1 MTREGEASASGHGPT
16 TPAPPLP
23 LSSPDKRAAR
33 RSGDPGA
40 AAETVGP
47 RTPPSAAPG
56 SSGLRSAPPEDDK
69 RGGCVRIGYATREG
83 MRPYRVC
90 DKRGSAARARL
101 TIPEPAAATPR
112 ARRGA
117 RRYGLSVR
125 PQKKRGNTRGKRRE

>member
-23 LSSPDKRAAR
+23 LSSPDKRATR

-90 DKRGSAARARL
+90 DKDRKSTRL
-101 TIPEPAAATPR
+101 TSSP
-112 ARRGA
+112 
-117 RRYGLSVR
+117 
-125 PQKKRGNTRGKRRE
+125 